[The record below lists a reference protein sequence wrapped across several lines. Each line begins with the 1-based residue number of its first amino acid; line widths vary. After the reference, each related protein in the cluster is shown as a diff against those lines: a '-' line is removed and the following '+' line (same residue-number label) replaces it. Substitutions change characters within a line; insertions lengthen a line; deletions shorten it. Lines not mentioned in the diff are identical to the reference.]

1 MISINTTSIISNDV
15 LEKPSLTYGLDLDK
29 GRIIGRIDGI
39 EAVDLY
45 IRKTL
50 ITPRFGCLIY
60 SKNYGSEIDNMLT
73 ANGWNRNIAKKLLPK
88 LVKDALSDSR
98 IIDVFDFV
106 FEDGKNDVLLVNFK
120 VNTIYGVT
128 EVREAITIV

>member
-60 SKNYGSEIDNMLT
+60 SKNYGS
-73 ANGWNRNIAKKLLPK
+73 WNRNIAKKLLPK